1 MPNPRARRLM
11 RRQIGAYV
19 LQPAGLTNVASA
31 DVTNAT
37 SLNYLQQDAL
47 YSFDGVIPTF
57 TEGSQ
62 TLLSDAISNT
72 NSNWTLMGYG
82 GETAAAAAGF
92 IPSNVIHRYLGDAGD
107 AQVTR
112 TDSTPVVLYS
122 HDGPQGYMNQYYL
135 RSANQVVGTGSIRFA
150 NQITGAAG
158 AQTKLRVW
166 IAGTIPTGAI
176 GSTLT
181 VFTGANGPAGTASLT
196 FSASATPFMTSASFT
211 FDSSTAIT
219 LRMSSSANTYNLN
232 SFVTGLL
239 VYITGSST

>member
-1 MPNPRARRLM
+1 M

-37 SLNYLQQDAL
+37 SINYLQQDAL
-47 YSFDGVIPTF
+47 YSFDGVTPTF

-62 TLLSDAISNT
+62 TLLSDAISNS
-72 NSNWTLMGYG
+72 NSSWTLMGYG
-82 GETAAAAAGF
+82 GETSAAAAGF

-135 RSANQVVGTGSIRFA
+135 RSANQVIGTGSIRLG
-150 NQITGAAG
+150 NQITGSG
-158 AQTKLRVW
+158 IGFTKLRVW
-166 IAGTIPTGAI
+166 IAGAIPTGAV

-181 VFTGANGPAGTASLT
+181 VFTGANGPAGAPLLT
-196 FSASATPFMTSASFT
+196 FSASVTPLMQSASFT
-211 FDSSTAIT
+211 FDASTNIT
-219 LRMSSSANTYNLN
+219 LRMSSSVNTYNLN
-232 SFVTGLL
+232 SFVPGLL